1 MSSDARPGH
10 PLLAEDTDPAP
21 SAPGLFADL
30 RPQLPLFPLDTVLF
44 PGGLLPL
51 RVFEVRYLDLISA
64 RLRSGEPF
72 GVVALI
78 QGGEVRRDGETVRF
92 EPEGCLAEVVD
103 CDSEQTGILQVR
115 CRGARRFMLA
125 GQAHQGSD
133 GLWRADAVLQDEDAP
148 APLPPE
154 LQPCA
159 TALGRAIATLAQRG
173 QHPFFMPHRLD
184 DAGWLAN
191 RWSEILPIPLATR
204 HKLMTLPDPL
214 ARLRLVDGFLRRHG
228 IVGG

>member
-1 MSSDARPGH
+1 MRPHSPREGEKPVAGYRDGGDSGALPTSTARPRWICAGV
-10 PLLAEDTDPAP
+10 
-21 SAPGLFADL
+21 G
-30 RPQLPLFPLDTVLF
+30 
-44 PGGLLPL
+44 
-51 RVFEVRYLDLISA
+51 RVQGCRVSFEKC
-64 RLRSGEPF
+64 
-72 GVVALI
+72 
-78 QGGEVRRDGETVRF
+78 
-92 EPEGCLAEVVD
+92 PEGCLAEVVD

-115 CRGARRFMLA
+115 CRGTRRFMLA

-133 GLWRADAVLQDEDAP
+133 GLWRADAVLQEEDTP
-148 APLPPE
+148 APVPTE
-154 LQPCA
+154 LRPCA

-204 HKLMTLPDPL
+204 HKLMMLPDPL

>member
-1 MSSDARPGH
+1 MPARGHRASAASSGARPGH

-64 RLRSGEPF
+64 CLRSGEPF

-92 EPEGCLAEVVD
+92 EPEGCLAEVVRAEPLT
-103 CDSEQTGILQVR
+103 SGRWNLLLQ
-115 CRGARRFMLA
+115 GKE
-125 GQAHQGSD
+125 
-133 GLWRADAVLQDEDAP
+133 AVQIQEE
-148 APLPPE
+148 LP
-154 LQPCA
+154 
-159 TALGRAIATLAQRG
+159 GK
-173 QHPFFMPHRLD
+173 PFRQ
-184 DAGWLAN
+184 
-191 RWSEILPIPLATR
+191 
-204 HKLMTLPDPL
+204 
-214 ARLRLVDGFLRRHG
+214 FLRPQHIG
-228 IVGG
+228 I